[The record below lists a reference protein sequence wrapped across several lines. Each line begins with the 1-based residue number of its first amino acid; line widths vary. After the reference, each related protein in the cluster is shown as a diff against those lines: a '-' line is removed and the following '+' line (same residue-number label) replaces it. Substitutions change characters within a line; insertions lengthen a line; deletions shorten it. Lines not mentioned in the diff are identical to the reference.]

1 MKIYAIISLLSLMG
15 SQIHYYFQ
23 GQNLLDIPGRK
34 AFSTSEL
41 VLKDNVEGCKHETW
55 KNMNAINRIANMILS
70 TEIEIFQIDS
80 ILVGIAIIYLKSTQ
94 DIFQGINK
102 LDHLLKVSI
111 FQKYK
116 NKKLE
121 N

>member
-1 MKIYAIISLLSLMG
+1 
-15 SQIHYYFQ
+15 
-23 GQNLLDIPGRK
+23 
-34 AFSTSEL
+34 
-41 VLKDNVEGCKHETW
+41 
-55 KNMNAINRIANMILS
+55 MNAINRIANMILG
-70 TEIEIFQIDS
+70 TEIEVFQIDS

-121 N
+121 NQKNIFFTDFDDEVKSKSGSMLSADYAKIM